1 MFGASIGNIKNLKI
15 WIRLVGVIW
24 LMLVLA
30 WGGMIFWA
38 SNSQRATAIEEAKG
52 FSLAIHQMTM
62 SSLTGMML
70 TGTIAQRAVFL
81 DQVKQADNITS
92 LKVLRGEAV
101 TKQFGLG
108 SAEEGGADEL
118 EKQVLQSAKPYFQV
132 LEGNGRDKESLRAV
146 IPVTAAK
153 NYLGKDCLMC
163 HTVPE
168 GTVLGAVSMKI
179 SLDKVNQS
187 VADFRTKIFFA
198 AVLIS
203 LPLLAFIYLFIR
215 HFVTKPLE
223 EMTHGLHDI
232 AEGEGDLTRRL
243 KVRSADEIGEASDL
257 FNQVMEKFSH
267 LVRQVDNSA
276 LQVSAAAR
284 QLALGAQQV
293 ADGSAQQR
301 DKSAATA
308 EAVEEMA
315 ASISTV
321 AQSTDEVQRLSE
333 RSLERSHQGNES
345 ISMLVGE
352 IDQVESAVKEIATA
366 VNEFTRSTASIH
378 AMTRQVKDIAEQTNL
393 LALNAAI
400 EAARAGE
407 QGRGFAVVADE
418 VRKLAEKSSQSASQI
433 DSVTQSLAQQS
444 VAVDNAI
451 ERGLSHL
458 LSSQDS
464 METVAVVLSEANS
477 SVNEVGSKVADV
489 AIIAERQ
496 RTASNEVAANVE
508 AIAAM
513 AAENSLAVGQTANA
527 AQHLE
532 QLAEDLQNMVS
543 RFKV

>member
-1 MFGASIGNIKNLKI
+1 
-15 WIRLVGVIW
+15 
-24 LMLVLA
+24 
-30 WGGMIFWA
+30 
-38 SNSQRATAIEEAKG
+38 
-52 FSLAIHQMTM
+52 
-62 SSLTGMML
+62 
-70 TGTIAQRAVFL
+70 
-81 DQVKQADNITS
+81 
-92 LKVLRGEAV
+92 
-101 TKQFGLG
+101 
-108 SAEEGGADEL
+108 
-118 EKQVLQSAKPYFQV
+118 
-132 LEGNGRDKESLRAV
+132 
-146 IPVTAAK
+146 
-153 NYLGKDCLMC
+153 
-163 HTVPE
+163 
-168 GTVLGAVSMKI
+168 
-179 SLDKVNQS
+179 
-187 VADFRTKIFFA
+187 
-198 AVLIS
+198 
-203 LPLLAFIYLFIR
+203 
-215 HFVTKPLE
+215 
-223 EMTHGLHDI
+223 
-232 AEGEGDLTRRL
+232 
-243 KVRSADEIGEASDL
+243 
-257 FNQVMEKFSH
+257 
-267 LVRQVDNSA
+267 
-276 LQVSAAAR
+276 
-284 QLALGAQQV
+284 
-293 ADGSAQQR
+293 
-301 DKSAATA
+301 
-308 EAVEEMA
+308 MA

-433 DSVTQSLAQQS
+433 DTVTQSLAQQS

>member
-132 LEGNGRDKESLRAV
+132 LEGNGQDKESLRAV

-203 LPLLAFIYLFIR
+203 LPLLAFIYLLHSPFR
-215 HFVTKPLE
+215 H
-223 EMTHGLHDI
+223 
-232 AEGEGDLTRRL
+232 
-243 KVRSADEIGEASDL
+243 
-257 FNQVMEKFSH
+257 Q
-267 LVRQVDNSA
+267 
-276 LQVSAAAR
+276 AA
-284 QLALGAQQV
+284 G
-293 ADGSAQQR
+293 
-301 DKSAATA
+301 
-308 EAVEEMA
+308 
-315 ASISTV
+315 
-321 AQSTDEVQRLSE
+321 
-333 RSLERSHQGNES
+333 GN
-345 ISMLVGE
+345 
-352 IDQVESAVKEIATA
+352 DPRPA
-366 VNEFTRSTASIH
+366 
-378 AMTRQVKDIAEQTNL
+378 
-393 LALNAAI
+393 
-400 EAARAGE
+400 
-407 QGRGFAVVADE
+407 
-418 VRKLAEKSSQSASQI
+418 
-433 DSVTQSLAQQS
+433 
-444 VAVDNAI
+444 
-451 ERGLSHL
+451 
-458 LSSQDS
+458 
-464 METVAVVLSEANS
+464 
-477 SVNEVGSKVADV
+477 
-489 AIIAERQ
+489 
-496 RTASNEVAANVE
+496 
-508 AIAAM
+508 
-513 AAENSLAVGQTANA
+513 
-527 AQHLE
+527 
-532 QLAEDLQNMVS
+532 
-543 RFKV
+543 

>member
-1 MFGASIGNIKNLKI
+1 MFGSSIGKIHNLKI
-15 WIRLVGVIW
+15 WIRLVGSIW
-24 LMLVLA
+24 MILVLA
-30 WGGMIFWA
+30 WSGMILWA
-38 SNSQRATAIEEAKG
+38 SHSQRETAIEEAKE

-101 TKQFGLG
+101 AKQFGQG
-108 SAEEGGADEL
+108 STEESGADEI
-118 EKQVLQSAKPYFQV
+118 EKQVMQSAKPYYQV
-132 LEGNGRDKESLRAV
+132 LREGGEGKESLRAV
-146 IPVTAAK
+146 IPVTASK

-187 VADFRTKIFFA
+187 VAEFRNRIFLA
-198 AVLIS
+198 ALLIS
-203 LPLLAFIYLFIR
+203 LPLLGFIYLFIR
-215 HFVTKPLE
+215 RFVTNPLE

-243 KVRSADEIGEASDL
+243 KVRSTDEIGEASDL
-257 FNQVMEKFSH
+257 FNQVMEKFGH
-267 LVRQVDNSA
+267 LVRQVNNSA
-276 LQVSAAAR
+276 RQVSAAAR
-284 QLALGAQQV
+284 QLTLGAQQV
-293 ADGSAQQR
+293 VNSSAQQR

-308 EAVEEMA
+308 AAVEEMA
-315 ASISTV
+315 SSISTV
-321 AQSTDEVQRLSE
+321 AQSTDEVQHLSE
-333 RSLERSHQGNES
+333 QSQERSHQGNES
-345 ISMLVGE
+345 ISLLVGE
-352 IDQVESAVKEIATA
+352 IDQVESAVKEIADA
-366 VNEFTRSTASIH
+366 VHEFTRSTASIH
-378 AMTRQVKDIAEQTNL
+378 AMTKQVKDIAEQTNL

-433 DSVTQSLAQQS
+433 DTVTQSLAQQS
-444 VAVDNAI
+444 VTVDQAI

-464 METVAVVLSEANS
+464 METVAIVLSQANS

-489 AIIAERQ
+489 AVIAERQ
-496 RTASNEVAANVE
+496 RTASSAVTANVE

-532 QLAEDLQNMVS
+532 QLAESLQNTVS